1 VVGFVAIA
9 FSQTK
14 ALRDFALLGA
24 LGLTGAFLTSVLVLP
39 ALLVLVDRS
48 AGSASAGSRLPVRG
62 MLRLLSH
69 YPSAFLAGALVLFVA
84 AGATLLIP
92 GTILPLESDLTVMH
106 PRPNPPLDAQKRI
119 ADVMGASPDTFVVYL
134 HANSAESL
142 QRVAHEV
149 EHRLSQPKSRAPG
162 VSGTFGLA
170 SLLPDPDVAQA
181 RIDATGPKYADR
193 VIADFRAA
201 VADSIF
207 DPTAFEPYEGFLRT
221 LLTSTNPPTI
231 ADLARYPSL
240 ADNILPASAFERG
253 APLPTEAITLVFLRQ
268 GDDTREARDK
278 AVTAI
283 RSALSGLDGATLT
296 GLSVL
301 GHDVELSIRRE
312 LPRLVLAAVIVA
324 ALYLVI
330 HFRNA
335 RDCVL
340 AMLPSVF
347 SLICLLAFMRL
358 SGAKLN
364 MVNLAAFPLLV
375 GIDVDYG
382 IFLVSAARSRRVG
395 TMERAELFVGLE
407 PASGAV
413 LMCAASTLL
422 GFGSLAFTS
431 IPAVRSL
438 GQTVAIGVIGCVIG
452 TFCLALPLIVLRRPE
467 MMSETQ

>member
-1 VVGFVAIA
+1 
-9 FSQTK
+9 
-14 ALRDFALLGA
+14 
-24 LGLTGAFLTSVLVLP
+24 
-39 ALLVLVDRS
+39 
-48 AGSASAGSRLPVRG
+48 
-62 MLRLLSH
+62 
-69 YPSAFLAGALVLFVA
+69 
-84 AGATLLIP
+84 
-92 GTILPLESDLTVMH
+92 
-106 PRPNPPLDAQKRI
+106 
-119 ADVMGASPDTFVVYL
+119 
-134 HANSAESL
+134 
-142 QRVAHEV
+142 
-149 EHRLSQPKSRAPG
+149 

-181 RIDATGPKYADR
+181 RIDATGPRYADR

-422 GFGSLAFTS
+422 GFGSLASTS